1 MVRDIEGIQFTEDR
15 YLWSRFSCLNIG
27 VKARNVS
34 GFDECVSKCLVFLC
48 EIVVGL
54 PLGVTGLWMSQI
66 QRSASRMSCFTVS
79 TLFTISCCLSVM
91 EIPPEICNIGR
102 NQALYGSIRSSPVH
116 L

>member
-1 MVRDIEGIQFTEDR
+1 MSAAVGHSVYGFRMVRDIEGIQFTEDR

-54 PLGVTGLWMSQI
+54 PLGVAGLRMSPDPALCVEDELFYGIYVVYDQLL
-66 QRSASRMSCFTVS
+66 SASHGNTS
-79 TLFTISCCLSVM
+79 
-91 EIPPEICNIGR
+91 
-102 NQALYGSIRSSPVH
+102 
-116 L
+116 

>member
-54 PLGVTGLWMSQI
+54 PLGVTGL
-66 QRSASRMSCFTVS
+66 RMSPDPALCVEDE
-79 TLFTISCCLSVM
+79 LFYGIYVVTISCCLSVM